1 MSKVRGVNEALVE
14 LFKHKTWATLLVI
27 EALQDVD
34 ADVLDLT
41 TPGTYGAIRA
51 TLQHLVAADESY
63 LATITG
69 KPARPLPGEQV
80 PLEALADRIR
90 ELGPR
95 WDALAR
101 DPGAP
106 SREVTTGDGWRT
118 PAAVPIAQAIHHAE
132 CHRGHVLSVIGARHR
147 ASRPGHRR
155 GPGYLASRHRRRADA
170 GDRDGAGLTGRPLS
184 RPAAARA
191 GPRMAP

>member
-1 MSKVRGVNEALVE
+1 MRGVNEALVE

-41 TPGTYGAIRA
+41 TPGTYGTIRA

-69 KPARPLPGEQV
+69 KPAHPLPGEQV

-132 CHRGHVLSVIGARHR
+132 CHRGHVLSVIGAHGIEL
-147 ASRPGHRR
+147 PGLDIGEDLDIWHH
-155 GPGYLASRHRRRADA
+155 GIAV
-170 GDRDGAGLTGRPLS
+170 GLMQETG
-184 RPAAARA
+184 
-191 GPRMAP
+191 MAQD

>member
-1 MSKVRGVNEALVE
+1 VNEALVE
-14 LFKHKTWATLLVI
+14 LFRHKTWATLLVI
-27 EALQDVD
+27 EGLQGVD

-41 TPGTYGAIRA
+41 TPGTYGTIRA

-69 KPARPLPGEQV
+69 KQPAHPLPPEHV
-80 PLEALADRIR
+80 PLQALADRTR

-95 WDALAR
+95 WDAMAR
-101 DPGAP
+101 DPEAP

-132 CHRGHVLSVIGARHR
+132 CHRGHVLSVIGAHGIEL
-147 ASRPGHRR
+147 PGLDIGEDLDVWHH
-155 GPGYLASRHRRRADA
+155 GIAV
-170 GDRDGAGLTGRPLS
+170 GLMQETG
-184 RPAAARA
+184 
-191 GPRMAP
+191 MAQD

>member
-1 MSKVRGVNEALVE
+1 VANEALVE

-27 EALQDVD
+27 EALQGVD

-41 TPGTYGAIRA
+41 TPGTYGTIRD

-69 KPARPLPGEQV
+69 EQPAHPLPDAQV
-80 PLEALADRIR
+80 PLQTLADLTR

-101 DPGAP
+101 DPGAA
-106 SREVTTGDGWRT
+106 SREVTTRDGWRT
-118 PAAVPIAQAIHHAE
+118 PAAIPIAQAIHHAE
-132 CHRGHVLSVIGARHR
+132 CHRGHVLSVIGAHGIEL
-147 ASRPGHRR
+147 PGLDIGEDLDIWHHGIAVGLMQET
-155 GPGYLASRHRRRADA
+155 GPAQD
-170 GDRDGAGLTGRPLS
+170 
-184 RPAAARA
+184 
-191 GPRMAP
+191 

>member
-1 MSKVRGVNEALVE
+1 MNEALAE
-14 LFKHKTWATLLVI
+14 LFRHKTWATLLVI
-27 EALQDVD
+27 EALQGMD

-41 TPGTYGAIRA
+41 TPGTYGTIRA

-69 KPARPLPGEQV
+69 KRAAHPLPAEQV
-80 PLEALADRIR
+80 PLEALADVTR

-101 DPGAP
+101 DPEAP
-106 SREVTTGDGWRT
+106 GREVTTSDGWRT

-132 CHRGHVLSVIGARHR
+132 CHRGHVLSIIGAHGIEL
-147 ASRPGHRR
+147 PGLDIGEDLDIWHHGIAIGMMRETES
-155 GPGYLASRHRRRADA
+155 GQH
-170 GDRDGAGLTGRPLS
+170 
-184 RPAAARA
+184 
-191 GPRMAP
+191 